1 MISEKSLQADPGKVR
16 AVLEMPSP
24 TDAASERRFIGFT
37 NYLSKLLPRPSN
49 ALDWHTWQCCPT
61 SETVGHKCTCPQN
74 FRLNTGL
81 TLQCDASDEGLGAI
95 LLQKD
100 QPIASA
106 NRSLTDAESRYA
118 QMEKELWAILYGLE
132 RFHTYTYI
140 YSWEVIWNQTTS
152 L

>member
-1 MISEKSLQADPGKVR
+1 MHWTDIRGN
-16 AVLEMPSP
+16 AVQQV
-24 TDAASERRFIGFT
+24 
-37 NYLSKLLPRPSN
+37 KLLVIN
-49 ALDWHTWQCCPT
+49 APVLKIFVSTQ
-61 SETVGHKCTCPQN
+61 S
-74 FRLNTGL
+74 L

-140 YSWEVIWNQTTS
+140 YS
-152 L
+152 